1 MSGSFRMV
9 VGAVLL
15 CAVMAAPA
23 EAAPESP
30 AIAATSE
37 PDEATTT
44 AAVPAA
50 APTGPTITQDV
61 PRGAS
66 GLPLPRFVSLK
77 SGRVNSRIGPGLSY
91 PVDWMYLKPGLPMEI
106 IQEYDNWRRVR
117 DSEGAEGWINQSLL
131 SGRRTGIAA
140 PWQRGKEAQISLL
153 SRPEKGAGAV
163 AVVEPGVIGT
173 IRSCNGEWCE
183 MSFDGHTGWLSQ
195 GLVWGAYPG
204 ETIKD

>member
-23 EAAPESP
+23 AAAPESP

-77 SGRVNSRIGPGLSY
+77 SGRVNSRIGPGLS
-91 PVDWMYLKPGLPMEI
+91 
-106 IQEYDNWRRVR
+106 
-117 DSEGAEGWINQSLL
+117 
-131 SGRRTGIAA
+131 
-140 PWQRGKEAQISLL
+140 
-153 SRPEKGAGAV
+153 
-163 AVVEPGVIGT
+163 
-173 IRSCNGEWCE
+173 
-183 MSFDGHTGWLSQ
+183 
-195 GLVWGAYPG
+195 
-204 ETIKD
+204 